1 MKKILIIL
9 MALIL
14 VGCQNA
20 QTDKSSSQA
29 PDNTSQT
36 NEEIDKLLS
45 NDQKILVAYFSRV
58 GNTDFPSDVD
68 TSSSA
73 SVIVDGNKIIGN
85 TEYIADVIVEQTKG
99 DKFLI
104 QTETKYSAD
113 YDELV
118 DEQQTERNKDTRPA
132 LSSHINDF
140 NDYDV
145 IFLGYPNW
153 WYGMPMPLYTFL
165 EEYDFSGK
173 IIIPFN
179 TSGGSGFSDS
189 ISEIKK
195 LCPNATV
202 LEGYTTNGSSVGND
216 YDEIVEWINEIKQ

>member
-1 MKKILIIL
+1 MKKILLIL

-20 QTDKSSSQA
+20 QTDSSLQ
-29 PDNTSQT
+29 DNTNQLNKDT
-36 NEEIDKLLS
+36 NNLVNS
-45 NDQKILVAYFSRV
+45 DQKILVAYFSRV

-73 SVIVDGNKIIGN
+73 SIIVDGDKIIGN
-85 TEYIADVIVEQTKG
+85 TEYIADIIVEQTNG

-104 QTETKYSAD
+104 QTESQYSAD

-118 DEQQTERNKDTRPA
+118 AQQKNERNKNIRPA
-132 LSSHINDF
+132 LSSHVDDF
-140 NDYDV
+140 DEYDV

-153 WYGMPMPLYTFL
+153 WAGMPMPLYTFL

-189 ISEIKK
+189 ISEIKE

-202 LEGYTTNGSSVGND
+202 LEGYTTNGNGVQNHD
-216 YDEIVEWINEIKQ
+216 DEIVEWINEIR